1 MVALLVGLRWRQLGH
16 QLGRNPW
23 MIVTL
28 IITGMMALSLL
39 GVLTVGLF
47 TLRVAAPETAVTV
60 MVLAGAAIVLGWWI
74 GSILV
79 STDDSLAPERFA
91 LLPVNARTLL
101 PGLVIAGA
109 TTVGGIG
116 TALALLLMLMGWSVS
131 VPALIAGL
139 LIAPLA
145 LATCVLGARVVSGLL
160 AGWLARRRTRDLV
173 VTIGVILIAS
183 SGILLNLAI
192 GAVSQVKDVGA
203 AFAGI
208 AEVVAWTPPAA
219 AFGVPAALV
228 QGDVVAA
235 ALRLLIALATVA
247 TFWFISRALLA
258 ARLVAPIQSSGGGRV
273 RSGGFVDRMLPAT
286 AAGAIAA
293 RTLRYYRRDPRQV
306 INAVMMLLLP
316 AIFVGLSLMNGLRS
330 GGAIGFHP
338 AIVLIPS
345 INALMVATIMQMAIA
360 YDNDAVALHI
370 LTGVRGAT
378 DRAGR
383 LLGLAVI
390 AFPLTIVLC
399 SATCAIAGRLDLLP
413 ASLGSAIGLLAVA
426 IGAGAWAG
434 SFLPGRAPAPEANPF
449 GRGSSG
455 GVQSLLA
462 LLVMAPITLVLGGP
476 ALGFAVAA
484 LWNPALG
491 WISLMCGVVLGGL
504 AIWGGVTLGGRT
516 LDRRWPEVLAE
527 VSSEA

>member
-28 IITGMMALSLL
+28 IITGMMALSML
-39 GVLTVGLF
+39 GLLTVGLF
-47 TLRVAAPETAVTV
+47 TLRVAAPESAVTV
-60 MVLAGAAIVLGWWI
+60 MVLAGAVIVLGWWV

-91 LLPVNARTLL
+91 LLPVTARKLL
-101 PGLVIAGA
+101 PGLVVAGA
-109 TTVGGIG
+109 TTIGGIG
-116 TALALLLMLMGWSVS
+116 TALALVVMLMGWSVS
-131 VPALIAGL
+131 VPALIAGV

-173 VTIGVILIAS
+173 VTIGVLLLAS
-183 SGILLNLAI
+183 SGILLNLVL

-203 AFAGI
+203 AFTGV
-208 AEVVAWTPPAA
+208 AEIVAWTPPAA
-219 AFGVPAALV
+219 AFGVPAALI

-247 TFWFISRALLA
+247 VFWLISRALLA

-273 RSGGFVDRMLPAT
+273 RSGGFVDRLLPAT
-286 AAGAIAA
+286 ATGAIAGS
-293 RTLRYYRRDPRQV
+293 TLRYYRRDPRQV

-316 AIFVGLSLMNGLRS
+316 AIFVGLALMNGLRNS
-330 GGAIGFHP
+330 GAIGFHP

-345 INALMVATIMQMAIA
+345 INALMAATIMQMAIT

-370 LTGVRGAT
+370 LTGVRRHRQGGT
-378 DRAGR
+378 RPRPLRDRLPPHGRAVHRDVRDRRTARSAPGQPRVRDRPAGR
-383 LLGLAVI
+383 GDRRRRTSGQLPAR
-390 AFPLTIVLC
+390 
-399 SATCAIAGRLDLLP
+399 TCAGPGGQSVRPRLVGRR
-413 ASLGSAIGLLAVA
+413 AVA
-426 IGAGAWAG
+426 
-434 SFLPGRAPAPEANPF
+434 PRAPHH
-449 GRGSSG
+449 
-455 GVQSLLA
+455 
-462 LLVMAPITLVLGGP
+462 APITLVLGGP
-476 ALGFAVAA
+476 ALSLAVAA
-484 LWNPALG
+484 LWNPMLG
-491 WISLMCGVVLGGL
+491 WISLLCDVVLGGI
-504 AIWGGVTLGGRT
+504 AIWGGVALGGHT
-516 LDRRWPEVLAE
+516 LDGRWPEVLAE